1 MQQHISVCMTFN
13 IFTFTQTMLK
23 MAFTASC
30 KWLRQE
36 HRAETVRTP
45 TAPMWLQVKLHWTL
59 KTFCP
64 FWGGTTSYF
73 VLQLIYG
80 FSFWIHHFVISD
92 LMCKFLTWAC
102 LSLQR
107 FQMKALGHGYTMNP
121 QPPSKKHLVKGGGG
135 KQTSLTS
142 TKVHKW
148 QN

>member
-1 MQQHISVCMTFN
+1 MI
-13 IFTFTQTMLK
+13 
-23 MAFTASC
+23 
-30 KWLRQE
+30 
-36 HRAETVRTP
+36 ETGTP
-45 TAPMWLQVKLHWTL
+45 GRDSKNTYRPHVATSETTL
-59 KTFCP
+59 NPQNLLSFL
-64 FWGGTTSYF
+64 GGTTSYF